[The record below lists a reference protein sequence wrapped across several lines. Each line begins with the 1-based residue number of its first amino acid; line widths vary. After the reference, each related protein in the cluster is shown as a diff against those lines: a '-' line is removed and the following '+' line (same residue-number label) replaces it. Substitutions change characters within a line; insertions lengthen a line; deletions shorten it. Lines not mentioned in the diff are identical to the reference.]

1 MKLQNNLSLQF
12 SPIFMTPGTW
22 KFTNLEASYSR
33 TIFRDFFEFEQAI
46 FSNLHV
52 HETSLKS
59 GTSNFSNLHGN
70 SQKSEASYSRT
81 IFKDFLEFEQ
91 AISPDWQKEAIAES
105 FTKIR
110 PQKAKLWPQNGIPL
124 VAKKWNNQKIE
135 SNISPD
141 WQN

>member
-1 MKLQNNLSLQF
+1 
-12 SPIFMTPGTW
+12 MTPGTW
-22 KFTNLEASYSR
+22 KFTKIKRFDS
-33 TIFRDFFEFEQAI
+33 IQ
-46 FSNLHV
+46 FSWPRVQENP
-52 HETSLKS
+52 
-59 GTSNFSNLHGN
+59 
-70 SQKSEASYSRT
+70 QKSEASYSRT

-105 FTKIR
+105 FTKIW